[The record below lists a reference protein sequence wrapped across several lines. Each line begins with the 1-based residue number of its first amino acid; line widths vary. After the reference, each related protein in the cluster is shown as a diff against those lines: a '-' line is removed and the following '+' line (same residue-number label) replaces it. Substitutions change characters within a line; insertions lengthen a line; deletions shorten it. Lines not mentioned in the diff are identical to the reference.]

1 MSRPCGGGAGTLGA
15 FPGLTAYAP
24 AERNLPALLPL
35 LAVLL
40 ITALIF
46 GLSLLWLEARHR
58 LRPASPLQLSSSD
71 WKVLR
76 QSDQQLLIKG
86 TLSITNPHG
95 RMEVFVPEISLRP
108 TLLGRGDLSGL
119 EIRSEIRPQHPDEEA
134 RDDGYWFAYIVKGH
148 KTTQAQARVSI
159 NAPEG
164 TDLRQLL
171 DTLWLEILWVNY
183 GPFGRLQRRDGVL
196 IPLRRPAAASPASAQ
211 WRQGDQCSV
220 LPIRTHLLGT
230 LDDPAEVLRHYAGAV
245 LQPGDVLTIGE
256 TPLAV
261 MQGRY
266 HHPAMV
272 EPSSLARLLCRVFH
286 PTSSLATACG
296 LQTLIDDV
304 GPARVLCAWLV
315 GTALK
320 AVGLK
325 GWFYRLAGEQARLI
339 DDITGTTPPY
349 DQTIVLGPAEPDAV
363 CRKLAAELGVAVAVV
378 DVNDLGRVK
387 VLASSPGCDEGLLQ
401 RALRPNPAGNANER
415 TPLVLVRP

>member
-1 MSRPCGGGAGTLGA
+1 
-15 FPGLTAYAP
+15 
-24 AERNLPALLPL
+24 
-35 LAVLL
+35 
-40 ITALIF
+40 
-46 GLSLLWLEARHR
+46 
-58 LRPASPLQLSSSD
+58 
-71 WKVLR
+71 
-76 QSDQQLLIKG
+76 
-86 TLSITNPHG
+86 
-95 RMEVFVPEISLRP
+95 VFVPEIRLMP
-108 TLLGRGDLSGL
+108 TLLGRGDLGEL

-134 RDDGYWFAYIVKGH
+134 RADGYWFAYIVKGC
-148 KTTQAQARVSI
+148 KTTQAQARITI

-164 TDLRQLL
+164 TDLRNLL

-196 IPLRRPAAASPASAQ
+196 IPLRRPAPANPGSAQ
-211 WRQGDQCSV
+211 WREGDHCAV

-230 LDDPAEVLRHYAGAV
+230 LDDPTEVLRHYAGAV

-266 HHPAMV
+266 NHPANLQ
-272 EPSSLARLLCRVFH
+272 PSSLARLLCRVFH

-296 LQTLIDDV
+296 LQSLIDDV

-339 DDITGTTPPY
+339 DDVTGTTPPY
-349 DQTIVLGPAEPDAV
+349 DQTIVLGPADSAAV
-363 CRKLAAELGVAVAVV
+363 CQQLAAELGVAVAVV

-387 VLASSPGCDEGLLQ
+387 VLASSPGCDEELLM
-401 RALRPNPAGNANER
+401 RALKPNPAGNANER